1 MVVKVIMGEP
11 EQLQLEVEGPSLE
24 GGAAA
29 AGLQPEVIPPP
40 SFAKSQYGEPPT
52 ASNPWTRDQPEKAA
66 NSIQPPPC
74 GNSASTGRSSFPPIR
89 QTTRGLTNDKQ
100 QTPH

>member
-24 GGAAA
+24 RGAAA

-40 SFAKSQYGEPPT
+40 
-52 ASNPWTRDQPEKAA
+52 
-66 NSIQPPPC
+66 
-74 GNSASTGRSSFPPIR
+74 
-89 QTTRGLTNDKQ
+89 
-100 QTPH
+100 

>member
-29 AGLQPEVIPPP
+29 ADV
-40 SFAKSQYGEPPT
+40 
-52 ASNPWTRDQPEKAA
+52 AA
-66 NSIQPPPC
+66 RRLI
-74 GNSASTGRSSFPPIR
+74 
-89 QTTRGLTNDKQ
+89 
-100 QTPH
+100 